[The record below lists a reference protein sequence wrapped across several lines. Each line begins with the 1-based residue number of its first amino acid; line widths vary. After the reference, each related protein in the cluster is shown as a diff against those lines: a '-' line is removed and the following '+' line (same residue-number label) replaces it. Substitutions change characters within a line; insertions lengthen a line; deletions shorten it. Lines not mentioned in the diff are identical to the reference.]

1 MKKSEKIELRVDHTE
16 KERLS
21 KIAER
26 RGQTI
31 SDVVRDALAGELG
44 VAPQAYPRWPGVAS
58 IAAIV
63 LAAGSLLWTVVGP
76 AGDADAD
83 QFPNMSKVMLN
94 EGTGFGNTVL
104 QTQVAHRDG
113 FSKIYSFKVDV
124 EAFETRHDV
133 TETTPGVFVLH
144 MEICRKIERAC
155 EIIDQGDLVLSPPSV
170 FVRAGEVQFFE
181 GPSPAF
187 TAHVSS
193 DVLPKSVPPA
203 ES

>member
-1 MKKSEKIELRVDHTE
+1 MKKSEKIELRVDYTE

-44 VAPQAYPRWPGVAS
+44 VAPQAYPKWPGVAS

-63 LAAGSLLWTVVGP
+63 LAAGSLLWTAVGP
-76 AGDADAD
+76 SGGADVD
-83 QFPNMSKVMLN
+83 RSPNMSSVSLYPGAGYEN
-94 EGTGFGNTVL
+94 RFLE
-104 QTQVAHRDG
+104 TQVAHRDG
-113 FSKIYSFKVDV
+113 FSKIYSFKVDE

-144 MEICRKIERAC
+144 MEICRKTERAC

-170 FVRAGEVQFFE
+170 YVRAGKVQFFE
-181 GPSPAF
+181 GASPAF
-187 TAHVSS
+187 TARVSS